1 MLALGA
7 VGAATFALLVF
18 VLQPRSAALII
29 VTMAAYGALANTL
42 YSVAVAHA
50 NDHAR
55 SEEFVMVSGG
65 LLLFFGFGTMVGPV
79 LGAVL
84 MAEMRPES
92 LFLATAFAHAL
103 LAAYA
108 LLRISRNA
116 PVSQA
121 AKNAF
126 RTLPAE
132 PAATPKSPRLDPRT
146 VPAAE

>member
-1 MLALGA
+1 
-7 VGAATFALLVF
+7 
-18 VLQPRSAALII
+18 
-29 VTMAAYGALANTL
+29 
-42 YSVAVAHA
+42 
-50 NDHAR
+50 
-55 SEEFVMVSGG
+55 MVSSG

-79 LGAVL
+79 LGALL

-103 LAAYA
+103 LAAFA

-121 AKNAF
+121 AKNTF

-132 PAATPKSPRLDPRT
+132 PAATPESLRLDPRT

>member
-1 MLALGA
+1 
-7 VGAATFALLVF
+7 
-18 VLQPRSAALII
+18 
-29 VTMAAYGALANTL
+29 MAAYGALANTL

-55 SEEFVMVSGG
+55 SEEFVKVSSG
-65 LLLFFGFGTMVGPV
+65 LLLFFGFGTVVGPV

-92 LFLATAFAHAL
+92 LFLAIALAHAL
-103 LAAYA
+103 LAGYA
-108 LLRISRNA
+108 LLSISRCA

-121 AKNAF
+121 AKTAF

-132 PAATPKSPRLDPRT
+132 PAVTPESLRLDPRT
-146 VPAAE
+146 EPAVE